1 MGKRTHGADPGPNI
15 FSLHFETSVLHA
27 RFRPKPTFP
36 DRPAPELP
44 LSPGSQGDACAHRPV
59 GVREMSGARGL
70 GSVGL
75 LDCHRMTRE
84 PPLLNCDPF
93 KGKNC
98 ALSFLFTHT
107 HTDTG
112 WHSRCPFELKF
123 WSLWG
128 PIMYMISCPTL
139 WRLRVDQANTARRS
153 NRSIL
158 KEINPAYSSE
168 VLMLKLKL
176 QYLGRL
182 MRRTKTQTLMLGKI
196 EGRRRRGG
204 GRG

>member
-1 MGKRTHGADPGPNI
+1 MCTQDCGGERDVRSAWAWECGAVRLSQDDSRA
-15 FSLHFETSVLHA
+15 SLA
-27 RFRPKPTFP
+27 KQRPFQGQ
-36 DRPAPELP
+36 ELCII
-44 LSPGSQGDACAHRPV
+44 L
-59 GVREMSGARGL
+59 
-70 GSVGL
+70 
-75 LDCHRMTRE
+75 
-84 PPLLNCDPF
+84 
-93 KGKNC
+93 
-98 ALSFLFTHT
+98 LFTHT
-107 HTDTG
+107 HTHTHTHTG
-112 WHSRCPFELKF
+112 WDSRCPFELKF

-153 NRSIL
+153 NWSFL

-168 VLMLKLKL
+168 GLMLKLKL

-182 MRRTKTQTLMLGKI
+182 MRRTKTQTLVLGKT